1 MKKLLLIFSILLLSQ
16 PVSAQLFSKEKIQN
30 NENFDKDRWSWGF
43 FLGLSAFDYQFNYEH
58 DLKDILVETT
68 TGFDVGL
75 ISNLRIN
82 DYFDLRFEPG
92 LYITQR
98 NLQYDPSYFN
108 GIPYN
113 DVDLLREVKSTYV
126 HFPLL
131 LKISTKRINN
141 FKPFIVGGI
150 STAINLSSNQE
161 NPDDNSVG
169 EFRTK
174 KSVNFYELGF
184 GIDFYLYWFKF
195 TPSIRGI
202 FALNDELI
210 RDNDPNS
217 PWTGNIASMKTR
229 GVFLNFT
236 FQ

>member
-1 MKKLLLIFSILLLSQ
+1 MKKTLLILSLLLLSQ
-16 PVSAQLFSKEKIQN
+16 SVSAQLFTKEKIKN

-43 FLGLSAFDYQFNYEH
+43 FLGLNAFDYKFTYEQ

-68 TGFDVGL
+68 TGFNVGL

-98 NLQYDPSYFN
+98 NLQYDPSYF
-108 GIPYN
+108 
-113 DVDLLREVKSTYV
+113 DDMSFSDADLLREVKSTYV

-131 LKISTKRINN
+131 LKISAKRINN

-150 STAINLSSNQE
+150 STSINLSSNQE

-169 EFRTK
+169 QFRTK
-174 KSVNFYELGF
+174 RGVNFYELGF
-184 GIDFYLYWFKF
+184 GIDFYLFWFKF
-195 TPSIRGI
+195 TPSIRGV
-202 FALNDELI
+202 FALNYELI
-210 RDNDPNS
+210 RDSDPNS
-217 PWTGNIASMKTR
+217 PWTGNVHSMKTR
-229 GVFLNFT
+229 AVFINFT